1 MTPNRK
7 QPPIWDSPYAK
18 QPGKK
23 KKTDIQLSGIRQLDA
38 QFANLDIGDSDPP
51 TDDQEHALG
60 ILAAATEVLLE
71 LDSDPDD
78 FFDIIE
84 KNYRQHQIQQ
94 QQQLDGPSSSS
105 SSEDKEPADAHLQHT
120 NKPATNKKTVSE
132 EPEEPTNGKGNSVLH
147 VNKLSEAK
155 SLSCRLMW
163 KLVVKTAASARSQLL
178 QQMRATTVPRGHAR
192 KRERVSKNSRNCK
205 LCTMRSSANREK
217 TWALPRRKSWDGELL
232 LDAGPAGSV
241 SVKTAGHHL
250 CILIPTS

>member
-7 QPPIWDSPYAK
+7 QPPIRDSPYAK

-84 KNYRQHQIQQ
+84 KNYHQHQIQQ
-94 QQQLDGPSSSS
+94 QQQLDGSSSSS
-105 SSEDKEPADAHLQHT
+105 SSEDKEPADAHSQHT
-120 NKPATNKKTVSE
+120 NKPAKKILFQKSQKSQLVERET
-132 EPEEPTNGKGNSVLH
+132 LFFM
-147 VNKLSEAK
+147 NKLSEAK

-192 KRERVSKNSRNCK
+192 KQERVSKNSRNCK